1 MQFQACQWYLG
12 IVPCF
17 EVLTPCSHPRPPTST
32 PAGGR
37 AGAGARRQRR
47 TLPIACNV
55 GAAGAYE
62 LYIQT
67 LGEGPGQE
75 PLGNRG
81 VRLPTGRG
89 QGRCLRTY
97 PPGTDTPPGDGA
109 GVYGHTPRGQGR
121 CPRTHPPGTGDSLPG
136 HRPPPG
142 TGTVSRGRIP
152 QESRQPPLRPRLAV
166 PLPGVCVLR
175 DCPLSQMAPP
185 DMDLVLSKARL
196 GSQKPRRCLHP
207 HP

>member
-1 MQFQACQWYLG
+1 MNCIYRLW
-12 IVPCF
+12 V
-17 EVLTPCSHPRPPTST
+17 R
-32 PAGGR
+32 GR
-37 AGAGARRQRR
+37 ARSHWATEGSVCPLAGDRGGVYGHTPRGR
-47 TLPIACNV
+47 THPP
-55 GAAGAYE
+55 G
-62 LYIQT
+62 T
-67 LGEGPGQE
+67 GPVSTDTPPGD
-75 PLGNRG
+75 RG
-81 VRLPTGRG
+81 GVYGHTPRG
-89 QGRCLRTY
+89 QGRCLRTH
-97 PPGTDTPPGDGA
+97 PPGDRG

>member
-37 AGAGARRQRR
+37 AGARRQRR

-89 QGRCLRTY
+89 QGRCLRTH
-97 PPGTDTPPGDGA
+97 PPGTDTPPGDRGGVYGHTPRGRGRCLWTHPPGTGAVSTDTPPGDGA
-109 GVYGHTPRGQGR
+109 GVYGHTPRGRGR
-121 CPRTHPPGTGDSLPG
+121 CLRTHPPGTGAVSKDT
-136 HRPPPG
+136 PPG
-142 TGTVSRGRIP
+142 DRADV
-152 QESRQPPLRPRLAV
+152 
-166 PLPGVCVLR
+166 
-175 DCPLSQMAPP
+175 
-185 DMDLVLSKARL
+185 
-196 GSQKPRRCLHP
+196 
-207 HP
+207 